1 MQTTKPQ
8 LKAILTCDTIIAE
21 KGTDKHSLIG
31 VFDRMYITKFPTS
44 YFPIYLY
51 LAFSGAGDFRIRV
64 SFHDLTEDKEIASS
78 SLPQLIHCPDRLK
91 TYQVIFRF
99 PPLLLPQEGDYDFI
113 VYANDEIIGQRTI
126 HVIQRK

>member
-1 MQTTKPQ
+1 MQATKPQ
-8 LKAILTCDTIIAE
+8 LKAILTCYTIIAE

-31 VFDRMYITKFPTS
+31 IFDRMYIAKFPTS

-51 LAFSGAGDFRIRV
+51 LAFSGSGDFRIRV

-91 TYQVIFRF
+91 TYQVIFRL
-99 PPLLLPQEGDYDFI
+99 PPLPLPQEGDYEFI
-113 VYANDEIIGQRTI
+113 VYANDEIIAQRTI
-126 HVIQRK
+126 NVIQRK

>member
-8 LKAILTCDTIIAE
+8 LKAILTCDNIIAE
-21 KGTDKHSLIG
+21 KGI
-31 VFDRMYITKFPTS
+31 PAS

-91 TYQVIFRF
+91 TYQVIFRL
-99 PPLLLPQEGDYDFI
+99 PPLPLPQEGDYDFI
-113 VYANDEIIGQRTI
+113 VYANDEIIAQRTI
-126 HVIQRK
+126 NVIQRK

>member
-8 LKAILTCDTIIAE
+8 LKAILTCDNIIAE

-31 VFDRMYITKFPTS
+31 IFDRMYITKFPAS

-91 TYQVIFRF
+91 TYQVIFRL
-99 PPLLLPQEGDYDFI
+99 PPLPLPQEGDYDFI

-126 HVIQRK
+126 NVIQRK

>member
-31 VFDRMYITKFPTS
+31 IFDRMYITKFPTS

-51 LAFSGAGDFRIRV
+51 LAFSGSGDFRIRV

-91 TYQVIFRF
+91 TYQVIFRL
-99 PPLLLPQEGDYDFI
+99 PPLPLPQEGDYDFI
-113 VYANDEIIGQRTI
+113 VYANDEIIAQRTI
-126 HVIQRK
+126 NVIQRK